1 MKKEN
6 RRYSEDEKN
15 WLNSLHP
22 KLLADFSSLS
32 SEHQGMI
39 LSSPLRARR
48 KALRVLDYTRRGIN
62 GREKWVCGLENL
74 ECFLK
79 DHRHFLKMIFAGQ
92 TKDAEAMADILLDF
106 SLGEHDHIKQTDPSI
121 YDLMSRTHEKFRLHG
136 YEKIDTV
143 SAAEYFQKNPSKRPL
158 VGKYPSE
165 QEVAQK
171 MALRFGVKLKET
183 RRSLGISQRELA
195 DKIGACEKT
204 VKSMEAGKPISSHT
218 LLMAQK
224 VLSAKTPQSS
234 LNKDQEKSFKKNL
247 KNN

>member
-6 RRYSEDEKN
+6 RRYSEDEKK
-15 WLNSLHP
+15 WLKGLHP
-22 KLLADFSSLS
+22 KLLADFSALS
-32 SEHQGMI
+32 GEHQGI
-39 LSSPLRARR
+39 VLSSPLRARR
-48 KALRVLDYTRRGIN
+48 KALRVLDYARRGIN

-79 DHRHFLKMIFAGQ
+79 DHNYFLKMIFAGQ

-106 SLGEHDHIKQTDPSI
+106 SLGEHDSVKQTDPSI
-121 YDLMSRTHEKFRLHG
+121 YDLMSRAYEKFRLHG
-136 YEKIDTV
+136 YEKIDAV
-143 SAAEYFQKNPSKRPL
+143 SAAKYFQKNPSKRPL

-165 QEVAQK
+165 KEIAQK
-171 MALRFGVKLKET
+171 MAWRFGVKLKDA

-224 VLSAKTPQSS
+224 VLSAKTLQSS
-234 LNKDQEKSFKKNL
+234 LKQKQEQALKKI
-247 KNN
+247 